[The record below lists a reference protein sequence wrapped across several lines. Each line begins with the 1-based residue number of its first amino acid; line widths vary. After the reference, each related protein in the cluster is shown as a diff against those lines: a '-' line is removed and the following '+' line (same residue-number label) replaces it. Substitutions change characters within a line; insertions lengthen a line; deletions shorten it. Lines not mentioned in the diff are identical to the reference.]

1 MKRFL
6 YALGGV
12 VAFIALF
19 CVWFSIASNY
29 DYDALRGTYTYD
41 NANVSSTLV
50 LNADR
55 TFSQQLTD
63 GGKTVRASGT
73 WRRIGEGGV
82 ALSADFLRLPGQ
94 QSSADTPGADPDSIA
109 HPWFYGYFDKTLTVY
124 PVLRLEGTASNLAMH
139 RNLFR

>member
-1 MKRFL
+1 MKRAL
-6 YALGGV
+6 YSIGGIIAL
-12 VAFIALF
+12 FALF

-29 DYDALRGTYTYD
+29 DYDALRGTYTYK

-50 LNADR
+50 LHADR

-63 GGKTVRASGT
+63 GGKTVSASGT
-73 WRRIGEGGV
+73 WNRIGEGGV
-82 ALSADFLRLPGQ
+82 TFSADFLRLPGQ
-94 QSSADTPGADPDSIA
+94 QSSADVPGADQDSIA

-139 RNLFR
+139 RNFFR